1 MFPGGPTHK
10 DTKIMRIGMNSRQR
24 NLITVEEDG
33 ADVQVEVEG
42 RGRVVLFLA

>member
-1 MFPGGPTHK
+1 MN
-10 DTKIMRIGMNSRQR
+10 TKIMRIGMNSRQGI
-24 NLITVEEDG
+24 LITMQEDG